1 MGAFYMDNKPIL
13 KELKL
18 IEKFAFLWKIALV
31 NFLHKM
37 SKGKSCFFVNSK
49 EIVDLCSCRL
59 GDTEWHAAINGK
71 LVCRAANTAAGKL
84 GTRQRSKIGDGL
96 PIREEGEGE
105 RGRVLWPVGG
115 VHSYL
120 NQSHLFPFF

>member
-37 SKGKSCFFVNSK
+37 SKGKSCFFLSIAK
-49 EIVDLCSCRL
+49 RL
-59 GDTEWHAAINGK
+59 LIYA
-71 LVCRAANTAAGKL
+71 LAG
-84 GTRQRSKIGDGL
+84 
-96 PIREEGEGE
+96 
-105 RGRVLWPVGG
+105 
-115 VHSYL
+115 
-120 NQSHLFPFF
+120 F

>member
-13 KELKL
+13 NELKL

-49 EIVDLCSCRL
+49 EIVDLCSCSL
-59 GDTEWHAAINGK
+59 GFKGNLAIYQSLYWSDQELDDSNLRTK
-71 LVCRAANTAAGKL
+71 
-84 GTRQRSKIGDGL
+84 
-96 PIREEGEGE
+96 
-105 RGRVLWPVGG
+105 
-115 VHSYL
+115 
-120 NQSHLFPFF
+120 NQEVSIS